1 MSWRQM
7 SWPYWLSPLAFLSG
21 IGGDEHVAIG
31 LTSHLPILATRGLCR
46 RRAGFT
52 SSAAR
57 TRDPRGSGPRLRRR
71 LPATDWPRRGH
82 RLRRRFRRQETVA
95 LDRRDF
101 LRVHAADLEDP
112 VVGFRHPLPELFP
125 CSASPLL

>member
-31 LTSHLPILATRGLCR
+31 STSHLPILTTGGLCR
-46 RRAGFT
+46 RGVGFT

-57 TRDPRGSGPRLRRR
+57 TRDRRGSGTRRRRR
-71 LPATDWPRRGH
+71 LPASDWPRRDH

-95 LDRRDF
+95 FDRRDF
-101 LRVHAADLEDP
+101 LRMHAADLEDP
-112 VVGFRHPLPELFP
+112 IVGFRHPLPEFFP
-125 CSASPLL
+125 RSGSP